1 MYSRKTYRQPP
12 PGYSGT
18 AISPA
23 ETLPDVRFL
32 RGGGASA
39 AGASASASAGG
50 QQNGRIYTQ
59 RIPVPPLPLE
69 GELAGQPKVGQPAG
83 QPAAEPQ
90 RSSPF
95 AVINQNMTALRD
107 TVGWLVG
114 QLNAQE
120 SKEGEDS
127 EKKEILQGKDLQGQT
142 SAPAPAQ
149 VQSQDEAI
157 PPTGEGDSAPEVPE
171 VPEEAP
177 EPPEAPAAPETPE
190 IAIPRATREEAR
202 ENPYLSAYYHRH
214 PEARPTPE
222 ERAPEILMSGG
233 LFAPAQSVQSAPAAH
248 AAPVAQ
254 PQAQKPHVQAPA
266 AKLHTPQVQAP
277 NAGSRK
283 LQEIFQEIEKRGL
296 TSRELLL
303 LGIGLLL
310 ST

>member
-23 ETLPDVRFL
+23 ETLPDVRF
-32 RGGGASA
+32 RAGAAGASARGASA
-39 AGASASASAGG
+39 AGASG

-69 GELAGQPKVGQPAG
+69 GELAGQPKVGQAAG

-222 ERAPEILMSGG
+222 ERAPENSTTRLTGGLSGG
-233 LFAPAQSVQSAPAAH
+233 LFAPTAQSAPAAH
-248 AAPVAQ
+248 AAL
-254 PQAQKPHVQAPA
+254 PHVQAPA
-266 AKLHTPQVQAP
+266 AKPHTPQVQAP